1 MIKATNIKLYTTS
14 YDVELAAKT
23 MQSLTI
29 ENASSTYS
37 LTKIWEL
44 NIDNEDDKYQLYSMF
59 IAYNC
64 DGCSAEPLTQ
74 Y

>member
-1 MIKATNIKLYTTS
+1 MTKATNIKLYTTS

-37 LTKIWEL
+37 LTGIWEL
-44 NIDNEDDKYQLYSMF
+44 NIDNENGKHQPY
-59 IAYNC
+59 
-64 DGCSAEPLTQ
+64 
-74 Y
+74 